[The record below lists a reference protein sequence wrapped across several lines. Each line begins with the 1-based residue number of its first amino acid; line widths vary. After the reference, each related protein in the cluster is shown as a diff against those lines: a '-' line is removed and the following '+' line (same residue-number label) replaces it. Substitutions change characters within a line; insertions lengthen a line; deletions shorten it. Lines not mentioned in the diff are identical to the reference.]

1 VQINERQWDDVCV
14 IALTMSPQMRG
25 RYEALQTRVRER
37 TAAGVNKFIFELSA
51 CEWIDSAALGEFIKA
66 QVHVMRQG
74 GQLRLAAVP
83 PKIQALLEVTNLS
96 QVFVICA
103 DETIALASFQ

>member
-1 VQINERQWDDVCV
+1 
-14 IALTMSPQMRG
+14 
-25 RYEALQTRVRER
+25 
-37 TAAGVNKFIFELSA
+37 
-51 CEWIDSAALGEFIKA
+51 
-66 QVHVMRQG
+66 MRQG